1 MIAMD
6 FHDPELPADEMEV
19 LTAQIRA
26 ATRRLSRDQ
35 ILDLADALHDVIRER
50 QVEVRSWRRL
60 HDRVDEARAAQG

>member
-1 MIAMD
+1 
-6 FHDPELPADEMEV
+6 MEA